1 MFYISFRGIC
11 NVVDKFW
18 HPEQEEKNKIR
29 VIRLFLSGLWEEI
42 VFLCAKLLV
51 VFNIPA
57 GTLLG
62 NVSNLDV
69 TGMKLI
75 QCRILS

>member
-1 MFYISFRGIC
+1 MWLINSDIQKKR
-11 NVVDKFW
+11 K
-18 HPEQEEKNKIR
+18 KNRFR
-29 VIRLFLSGLWEEI
+29 VIRIFLSGLWQEI
-42 VFLCAKLLV
+42 VFLCAKLLI

-57 GTLLG
+57 DTLLG
-62 NVSNLDV
+62 NASNLDV